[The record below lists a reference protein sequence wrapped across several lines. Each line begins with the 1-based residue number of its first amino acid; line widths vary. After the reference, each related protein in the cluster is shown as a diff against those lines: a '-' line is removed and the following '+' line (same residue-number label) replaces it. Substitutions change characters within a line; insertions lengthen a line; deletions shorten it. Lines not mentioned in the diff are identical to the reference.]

1 MNSGGRDTGR
11 PRWNLT
17 GFQKFGAVVAI
28 GLLVLLAAAF
38 AVRGPASQTTTP
50 TTETNPPATTA
61 PTSNTPT
68 ETAHTPESHNDEPD
82 MAAVAGAGA
91 RLAAATALF
100 SSAPTAADA
109 AYELRVLMAA
119 PGLGIP
125 ESVWTQSLRQIAVE
139 DPEIVEGFRDRLAT
153 GQDWQSGPEGR
164 RFHIVPMC
172 HETHPGWGGAPPAG
186 LDDIN
191 SVHMLLQ
198 WWEGATGKAW
208 TTTQVLIEIGL
219 GRDDTGAWRW
229 FGSEEVYFMAPLPM
243 TDPSAEF
250 GLQGTGALYDLL
262 RTCETY

>member
-11 PRWNLT
+11 QRLNLT
-17 GFQKFGAVVAI
+17 RFQKFGVVGAVI
-28 GLLVLLAAAF
+28 LLVLLAVALGEC
-38 AVRGPASQTTTP
+38 RPAPQTTTP

-68 ETAHTPESHNDEPD
+68 ETAHTAQDHHDEPD

-91 RLAAATALF
+91 RLAASTALF
-100 SSAPTAADA
+100 SSAPSAADA

-125 ESVWTQSLRQIAVE
+125 ESVWAQSLRQIAVE

-153 GQDWQSGPEGR
+153 GQGWQSGPEGR

-172 HETHPGWGGAPPAG
+172 HKTHPGWEGATPAG

-198 WWEGATGKAW
+198 WWEGATGQAW
-208 TTTQVLIEIGL
+208 TTTQVLMEIGL

-229 FGSEEVYFMAPLPM
+229 FGSEEVYLMAPLPM
-243 TDPSAEF
+243 TAPPAEF
-250 GLQGTGALYDLL
+250 GLQGTGALYDML
-262 RTCETY
+262 RSCETY